1 MTVREYLSVAN
12 ATEQD
17 LANWLGFKTTTS
29 IKKKLDEEMPPRW
42 VRKLNDLSDLGTS
55 AEPAAESVDGE
66 SDSSADPTFT
76 DKDLNEWISGETRE
90 SDADPKIQGGGTE
103 VIGPQKIKLTTIKG
117 YVEMVYGG
125 AETIARQR
133 GDLIAA
139 ETIHRYTPEYSEAW
153 MDYIKSDPR
162 VVKWLETLM
171 IGTPMG
177 NLIGIHAISIGAY
190 VLARATAKE
199 IAAQSADGSG
209 GESQGPFP
217 GQ

>member
-1 MTVREYLSVAN
+1 MKVREYLHAAN
-12 ATEQD
+12 ATED
-17 LANWLGFKTTTS
+17 ELAHWLGYKTVTP
-29 IKKKLDEEMPPRW
+29 IRKKLDEEMPERW
-42 VRKLNDLSDLGTS
+42 VRKLNALSDLGS
-55 AEPAAESVDGE
+55 SSEVASGSVDEE
-66 SDSSADPTFT
+66 STLEREPSFT
-76 DKDLNEWISGETRE
+76 DNDLNDWIHGETRE
-90 SDADPKIQGGGTE
+90 SDSDPRVESGGVE
-103 VIGPQKIKLTTIKG
+103 VVGPQKIKLTTIKG

-153 MDYIKSDPR
+153 IDYIRSDPR

-171 IGTPMG
+171 IGTPLG

-199 IAAQSADGSG
+199 IASQIANEG
-209 GESQGPFP
+209 GEQAEL
-217 GQ
+217 

>member
-1 MTVREYLSVAN
+1 MAN
-12 ATEQD
+12 ATERE
-17 LANWLGFKTTTS
+17 LADWLGYKTTSPIT
-29 IKKKLDEEMPPRW
+29 KKMDEELPARW
-42 VRKLNDLSDLGTS
+42 ARKLNELSDLGTS
-55 AEPAAESVDGE
+55 PEVAAKSGEGE
-66 SDSSADPTFT
+66 SSSEREPSFT
-76 DKDLNEWISGETRE
+76 DKDLDEWISGETRE
-90 SDADPKIQGGGTE
+90 SDASPRVENGGTE

-153 MDYIKSDPR
+153 IDYIRSDPR

-171 IGTPMG
+171 IGTPVG

-199 IAAQSADGSG
+199 IANQSLSGDGEFPETSSG
-209 GESQGPFP
+209 
-217 GQ
+217 